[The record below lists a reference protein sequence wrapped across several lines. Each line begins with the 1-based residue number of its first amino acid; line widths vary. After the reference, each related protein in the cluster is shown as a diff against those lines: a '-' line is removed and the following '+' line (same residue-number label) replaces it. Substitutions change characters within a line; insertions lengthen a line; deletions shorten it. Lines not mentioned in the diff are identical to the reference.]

1 MFIVGGNG
9 SGKSTLLKL
18 ITGLY
23 YPLTGNIYLNNKPLE
38 ADDYVDYRELYST
51 IFTDFH
57 LFDRLYGIEDIDSQ
71 RVDQF
76 LETMGLEKKTTFK
89 NNGFSN
95 TELSTGQKKRLAY
108 IASVLE
114 DKQIYIF
121 DEWAADQD
129 PEFRQYFYEVLLK
142 DLKAKGKTVI
152 AVSHDDRYFYA
163 ADRVIKIEYGKIIE
177 S

>member
-18 ITGLY
+18 LVGLY
-23 YPLTGNIYLNNKPLE
+23 YPLSGSIYINDKLLE
-38 ADDYVDYRELYST
+38 SDDYIHYRELYST

-57 LFDRLYGIEDIDSQ
+57 LFERLYGIEDVDYR
-71 RVDQF
+71 RVDE
-76 LETMGLEKKTTFK
+76 LLKTMGLSKKTTFK

-95 TELSTGQKKRLAY
+95 TDLSTGQKKRLAY

-129 PEFRQYFYEVLLK
+129 PEFRQYFYEILLK
-142 DLKAKGKTVI
+142 DLKSKGKTVI
-152 AVSHDDRYFYA
+152 AVSHDDRYFFA
-163 ADRVIKIEYGKIIE
+163 ADKIIKIEYGRIIN
-177 S
+177 